1 LNPRINIGS
10 FSLDI
15 KEFCEL
21 YPGLTVWVIIDIAMA
36 YKQYQSL
43 GYVTNSMV
51 LVTLFHFIYVLDAQ
65 LNEKSILTT
74 MDITTEGFGFML
86 AFGDLAWVPFTYTLQ
101 ARFLVSN
108 PVPLTAPMVVM
119 ILVLEFAGLYSFRAS
134 NGQKDQFRRD
144 PKHKSVAHLKTLK
157 TKRGTELLITGWWGI
172 ARHIN
177 YTSDWTMAWAWCLVT
192 GFSTPITY
200 FYVIYFGV
208 LLVHREM
215 RDDAA
220 CKKKYGEDWD
230 RYCEIVP
237 YRLIPGLY

>member
-1 LNPRINIGS
+1 
-10 FSLDI
+10 
-15 KEFCEL
+15 
-21 YPGLTVWVIIDIAMA
+21 MA
-36 YKQYQSL
+36 YTQYQRY

-86 AFGDLAWVPFTYTLQ
+86 AWGDLTWVPFTYTLQ

-108 PVPLTAPMVVM
+108 PVNLSPSMVII
-119 ILVLEFAGLYSFRAS
+119 ILVLEIAGLYSFRAS

-144 PKHKSVAHLKTLK
+144 PKHESVAHLRTLK

-177 YTSDWTMAWAWCLVT
+177 YTADWTMAWAWCLVT
-192 GFSTPITY
+192 GFITPITY
-200 FYVIYFGV
+200 FYVIYFGI
-208 LLVHREM
+208 LLVHRER

-230 RYCEIVP
+230 KYCAIVP
-237 YRLIPGLY
+237 YRLIPGVY